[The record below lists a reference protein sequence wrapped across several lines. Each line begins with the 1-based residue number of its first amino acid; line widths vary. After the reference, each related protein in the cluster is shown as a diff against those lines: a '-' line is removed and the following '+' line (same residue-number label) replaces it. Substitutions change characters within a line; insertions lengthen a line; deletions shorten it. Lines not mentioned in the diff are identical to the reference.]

1 MKKCA
6 EILFIV
12 VFCLFT
18 VAVLGRTVMNF
29 DKTTSYIENR
39 TLATMPDYSKE
50 EILSGD
56 YFSAWETFLSD
67 HAAARDSLLKTN
79 TLVEMKL
86 LHEPVVNSVV
96 VTDDLLLEYLEYG
109 RWDTAY
115 LETDSEKMSDG
126 IKSLSDY
133 IAERGGSFF
142 YVGVPE
148 QFSYFRFRYPDYLEN
163 RDWILDKTH
172 KLFSEDLSERNVN
185 YIDMDAEFAMLSRPA
200 ELYSATDHHYSFLG
214 ALETSARVIEKIN
227 SVTGYDLKIPTADD
241 YAITELPNPYMGSRD
256 RKLYGLSGINEK
268 ATIGTVK
275 LPVPYTRYDNGEQTD
290 APLFK
295 LPSTDTELVT
305 YELYMGGDY
314 AETIIKTDR
323 PELPNA
329 LIYGDSF
336 TDAAEPI
343 LYSSFN
349 ETRSLDLRYYNAKT
363 LREYIDEYKP
373 DVVICIRD
381 DTCFFNAEGNGQ
393 TGAEA

>member
-1 MKKCA
+1 M
-6 EILFIV
+6 
-12 VFCLFT
+12 
-18 VAVLGRTVMNF
+18 
-29 DKTTSYIENR
+29 
-39 TLATMPDYSKE
+39 
-50 EILSGD
+50 
-56 YFSAWETFLSD
+56 
-67 HAAARDSLLKTN
+67 
-79 TLVEMKL
+79 
-86 LHEPVVNSVV
+86 
-96 VTDDLLLEYLEYG
+96 
-109 RWDTAY
+109 
-115 LETDSEKMSDG
+115 
-126 IKSLSDY
+126 
-133 IAERGGSFF
+133 
-142 YVGVPE
+142 
-148 QFSYFRFRYPDYLEN
+148 
-163 RDWILDKTH
+163 
-172 KLFSEDLSERNVN
+172 
-185 YIDMDAEFAMLSRPA
+185 
-200 ELYSATDHHYSFLG
+200 
-214 ALETSARVIEKIN
+214 
-227 SVTGYDLKIPTADD
+227 
-241 YAITELPNPYMGSRD
+241 
-256 RKLYGLSGINEK
+256 
-268 ATIGTVK
+268 
-275 LPVPYTRYDNGEQTD
+275 PYTRYDNGEQTD